1 MELITK
7 RHMGQKTVYYY
18 DEFMALDTETSHNEH
33 YTWLSSI
40 QVYFCGEYFLFRKPL
55 DFILFLNNI
64 IAELNLYSQR
74 RLMIIIHNASYDL
87 SYLIGYLQMYLPD
100 KDDRSVIKRDRN
112 NIVAYRQ
119 GGIDIRDTYA
129 LTNTSLEKFG
139 KDMQVEHQKKV
150 GLYDY
155 NKLIYQDTEL
165 SEEEKEYDKYDV
177 ISLHECFTKLLQVH
191 GDTVATVPYTSTGYV
206 RRDTEKSCRKNKYFR
221 QNYFVAN
228 RLDLDMFDMVV
239 KSFAGGYAHNN
250 RFYNDKI
257 VDEQTAPYG
266 IGHSDFRSMYPS
278 ELRNNPQPFGKPMW
292 LYDATSN
299 INNKNKYT
307 VDKIL
312 ELYPAYSTITLLRI
326 TRAKLRNKNIS
337 MPFMQRSK
345 MNIYEQKFCLC
356 DNGRVLS
363 FSGKALINVDNFL
376 LRILQ
381 EQYVIEGEVL
391 RVLAFKNEYL
401 PDCLVNVIDQYYKA
415 KSDLKDVMKRCEKE
429 YGELHT
435 RTVEASINLLLAKQK
450 LNGIYGMFVQN
461 PLSDSY
467 DIDYE
472 SDQDPIK
479 VSYVSDMTNEQRAVE
494 LNEYYKNN
502 HKYLPY
508 IVGCF
513 TTALARW
520 ELYEYLTKCIGY
532 DNALY
537 CDTDSIF
544 YIKSPEIVER
554 INALNKE
561 KEEKAEKNHA
571 YIITDSGKKVYYD
584 CFEFEPDLKAFKG
597 LHSKCYAYIT
607 QDDEFKA
614 TIAGVPARTL
624 IGMDGDTPIYLTRE
638 EELSEITAEM
648 KLKDPDIKVDNKKA
662 IQNLHEYFFFN
673 TCTGTTSNYA
683 DYMLHEEVDVVI
695 DGHEINTF
703 GGCVISKLDR
713 KQIKNMDMDDV
724 KVYEGLIETG

>member
-7 RHMGQKTVYYY
+7 RFMGQKTVYYY
-18 DEFMALDTETSHNEH
+18 DEFMSVDTETSHNEH

-40 QVYFCGEYFLFRKPL
+40 QVYFCDEYFLFRKPM
-55 DFILFLNNI
+55 DFILFLNRI

-87 SYLIGYLQMYLPD
+87 SYLIGFIQMYLPD

-129 LTNTSLEKFG
+129 LTNTSLEKWG
-139 KDMQVEHQKKV
+139 KDMSVKHQKKV

-155 NKLIYQDTEL
+155 NKIIYQDTEL
-165 SEEEKEYDKYDV
+165 SEEEKEYDKFDV
-177 ISLHECFTKLLQVH
+177 ISLHECFTKQLLIH

-206 RRDTEKSCRKNKYFR
+206 RRDTERSCRKDKYFR
-221 QNYFVAN
+221 QNYFIAN
-228 RLDLDMFDMVV
+228 RLNLDMFDMVV
-239 KSFAGGYAHNN
+239 KSFAGGYTHNN
-250 RFYNDKI
+250 RFYNDVVIDEKI
-257 VDEQTAPYG
+257 APDG

-278 ELRNNPQPFGKPMW
+278 ELRNNPLPFGKPIW
-292 LYDATSN
+292 LYDATSTL
-299 INNKNKYT
+299 NKNNIYD

-312 ELYPAYSTITLLRI
+312 GLYPLYSSITLLRI
-326 TRAKLRNKNIS
+326 TRAKLRDKSIS
-337 MPFMQRSK
+337 MPFMQKSK
-345 MNIYEQKFCLC
+345 MNIYEKDFCLC
-356 DNGRVLS
+356 DNGRILS
-363 FSGKALINVDNFL
+363 FKGKTLINVDNFL
-376 LRILQ
+376 LQILK
-381 EQYVIEGEVL
+381 EQYEIEGEVL
-391 RVLAFKNEYL
+391 RVLAFKNTYL
-401 PDCLVNVIDQYYKA
+401 PECLVNVIDKYYKA
-415 KSDLKDVMKRCEKE
+415 KSDLKDIYKKYEKE
-429 YGELHT
+429 YGELHP
-435 RTVEASINLLLAKQK
+435 RTVEAGINLMLTKAK

-472 SDQDPIK
+472 SDKDPIK
-479 VSYVSDMTNEQRAVE
+479 VDYISEMSDEQRAAE
-494 LNEYYKNN
+494 LDSYYNNN
-502 HKYLPY
+502 HKCLPY

-513 TTALARW
+513 TTALARY
-520 ELYEYLTKCIGY
+520 ELYEFLTKCIGY
-532 DNALY
+532 KNALY

-544 YIKSPEIVER
+544 YIKSPEIIER
-554 INALNKE
+554 IAALNAE
-561 KEEKAEKNHA
+561 KEAKAEKNHA

-584 CFEFEPDLKAFKG
+584 CFESEADLKVFKG

-607 QDDEFKA
+607 KDDEFKA

-624 IGMDGDTPIYLTRE
+624 IGMNGDTPIYLTRE

-648 KLKDPDIKVDNKKA
+648 KLQNPDIKVDNMKA

-673 TCTGTTSNYA
+673 HCTGTTSNYK
-683 DYMLHEEVDVVI
+683 DYMLHKEVTVNI

-703 GGCVISKLDR
+703 GGCVISKLDK
-713 KQIKNMDMDDV
+713 KQIKNMDMEDV
-724 KVYEGLIETG
+724 KIYEGLIEAG